1 MNTRLA
7 IATAVGLTGSILLDI
22 LGSTFRNTLLQY
34 LVLPGHVAI
43 IAIFGAHGHD
53 DIPFWLFMT
62 VGSLT
67 NTAVYSLIAFVVLTC
82 VPSSNR
88 LRDSKDR

>member
-34 LVLPGHVAI
+34 LVLPGHIAI
-43 IAIFGAHGHD
+43 IAFFGAHGDD
-53 DIPFWLFMT
+53 DIPIWQFMT
-62 VGSLT
+62 VGSLA
-67 NTAVYSLIAFVVLTC
+67 NTVVYSLIAFVVLTC
-82 VPSSNR
+82 LPSSNR